1 MGKGKRTMIH
11 KILQRKLKIEQ
22 HKPEFR
28 SLSEFY
34 IIIFLNQLKIDE
46 LPSPPQREQLK
57 IRTYMA
63 KAKGSLRDSHDPF
76 WFSELRTDVP
86 TEPPS
91 PHIPCNTNP
100 TKTGAELRGSRRYD
114 GLEFA

>member
-11 KILQRKLKIEQ
+11 KILQRKLKIEE

-34 IIIFLNQLKIDE
+34 
-46 LPSPPQREQLK
+46 
-57 IRTYMA
+57 
-63 KAKGSLRDSHDPF
+63 
-76 WFSELRTDVP
+76 
-86 TEPPS
+86 
-91 PHIPCNTNP
+91 IPCNTNP
-100 TKTGAELRGSRRYD
+100 TKTGAELRGSRWYD